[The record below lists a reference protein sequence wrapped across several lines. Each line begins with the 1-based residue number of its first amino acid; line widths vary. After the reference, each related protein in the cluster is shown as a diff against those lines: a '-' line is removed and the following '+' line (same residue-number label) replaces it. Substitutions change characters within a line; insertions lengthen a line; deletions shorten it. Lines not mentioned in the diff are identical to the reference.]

1 MNEIIYLDGEDIR
14 EIHEEALA
22 LYGGLSGEYESGLID
37 FVAEKP
43 SMVSF
48 GTELYPDLFM
58 KAAIYLEG
66 FATHQYFC
74 DGNKRT
80 ALNVALTF
88 LAINGY
94 ILEMDKM
101 ALYRLTKQ
109 VANKRVDINELAKII
124 KLNCKAHCMY

>member
-66 FATHQYFC
+66 FASHQYFC

-88 LAINGY
+88 LAVNGY
-94 ILEMDKM
+94 ILEMDEM
-101 ALYRLTKQ
+101 ALYSLTKR
-109 VANKRVDINELAKII
+109 VANKAIKIDRLAEILKS
-124 KLNCKAHCMY
+124 NSKAQFY